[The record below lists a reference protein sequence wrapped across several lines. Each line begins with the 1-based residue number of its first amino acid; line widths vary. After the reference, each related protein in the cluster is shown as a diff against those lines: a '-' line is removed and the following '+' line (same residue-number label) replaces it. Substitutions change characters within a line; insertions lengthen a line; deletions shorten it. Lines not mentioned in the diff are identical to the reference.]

1 MIAINNLRKLR
12 DYDTPIDKMRCITQT
27 SKYIVKA
34 IDTFWKD
41 ITLIDKKKL
50 TLDADEL
57 LMIFIYV
64 TLRSKISEFY
74 GHLKLI
80 NEFSTDT
87 LR

>member
-1 MIAINNLRKLR
+1 
-12 DYDTPIDKMRCITQT
+12 MRCLTQS
-27 SKYIVKA
+27 SKLIVKC
-34 IDTFWKD
+34 IDDFWKD
-41 ITLIDKKKL
+41 IPQVDKKKL

-74 GHLKLI
+74 SHLKLI